1 MEITI
6 NQNENQTITIGNN
19 NTQNLEI
26 EENETQLLNV
36 ENNSQVQNVGISQ
49 QDNQIIYIDSEGTAI
64 GISDVLVNGVSV
76 VTGNIAYITVP
87 TKTSELQN
95 NSGFITTE
103 TDPTVPSYVKAIS
116 LADINNWNNK
126 QNALVSGSTIK
137 TINNE
142 SLLGSGNIQ
151 IDGIVYTAGTGI
163 DITNEV
169 ISNEITSYNDL
180 TDLPT
185 IPTKVSD
192 LINDENFASE
202 NDLAEV
208 AFTGSYVSLSDTPQY
223 LSDFENDTHYVDR
236 TSLNVALNRKQDEL
250 VSGVNIKSINN
261 QTILGSGNLSIT
273 GGTPTDVQINGVS
286 ITSNN
291 VANIITKGT
300 YDETNNK
307 IATESDIPLPTKV
320 YINDVSVT
328 SLSPDGT
335 EMSGV
340 IYTHGIYNAVT
351 NKIANMS
358 DIPTQTSQLTNNS
371 NFAVT
376 NANNNFSASQS
387 ITGNISTTGNATIG
401 GNLTLSGTT
410 NIVESGSSQYGNWIK
425 YIDGTMI
432 VWITISGTTSIT
444 SAWGSLYRSNDIGG
458 TYFPQNFISRPTILM
473 SPQASSGNTQFTL
486 VGQSVGNS
494 GSNQRFGNYALIS
507 AVSIASVDYIIDF
520 VAIGKWK

>member
-19 NTQNLEI
+19 ETQNLEI

-64 GISDVLVNGVSV
+64 GISDVLVNGISV
-76 VTGNIAYITVP
+76 VSGNIAYVIVP

-142 SLLGSGNIQ
+142 NLLGSGNIQ

-180 TDLPT
+180 TDLPN

-192 LINDENFASE
+192 LLNDEEFVSE
-202 NDLAEV
+202 NELAEV

-236 TSLNVALNRKQDEL
+236 TSLNVALLRKQDEL
-250 VSGVNIKSINN
+250 ISGANIKTINGYSV
-261 QTILGSGNLSIT
+261 LGSGNLSIS
-273 GGTPTDVQINGVS
+273 GGSATDVQINGVS
-286 ITSNN
+286 ITSND
-291 VANIITKGT
+291 VADIITEGT

-307 IATESDIPLPTKV
+307 IATMDDVPLPTNV
-320 YINDVSVT
+320 YINDVSRTTVNQA
-328 SLSPDGT
+328 GT
-335 EMSGV
+335 EMIGA
-340 IYTHGIYNAVT
+340 IYTHGIYDPVT

-387 ITGNISTTGNATIG
+387 ITGNISTSGNATIG

-410 NIVESGSSQYGNWIK
+410 NIVESGSSQYGNYVK

-432 VWITISGTTSIT
+432 VWNTVTGTANITT
-444 SAWGSLYRSNDIGG
+444 AWGSLYKSADIGAP
-458 TYFPQNFISRPTILM
+458 YFPATFTSTPTMLY
-473 SPQASSGNTQFTL
+473 SPQDGGSSQFFI
-486 VGQSVGNS
+486 VGQSGGNS
-494 GSNQRFGNYALIS
+494 GSTSRFGNFAL
-507 AVSIASVDYIIDF
+507 VSPVSSSNLSYIIHLI
-520 VAIGKWK
+520 AIGKWK

>member
-19 NTQNLEI
+19 NIQNLEI
-26 EENETQLLNV
+26 EENENQLLNV
-36 ENNSQVQNVGISQ
+36 ENNLQLQNVGISQ

-236 TSLNVALNRKQDEL
+236 TSLNVAGTRCILVAMNIFKNDCSYDLLCVFNLVDYVILIKNTSAILIRSFVLKIKTKLIYCKNTIEKKSLICRKQF
-250 VSGVNIKSINN
+250 SIR
-261 QTILGSGNLSIT
+261 I
-273 GGTPTDVQINGVS
+273 
-286 ITSNN
+286 
-291 VANIITKGT
+291 
-300 YDETNNK
+300 
-307 IATESDIPLPTKV
+307 
-320 YINDVSVT
+320 
-328 SLSPDGT
+328 
-335 EMSGV
+335 
-340 IYTHGIYNAVT
+340 
-351 NKIANMS
+351 
-358 DIPTQTSQLTNNS
+358 
-371 NFAVT
+371 
-376 NANNNFSASQS
+376 
-387 ITGNISTTGNATIG
+387 
-401 GNLTLSGTT
+401 
-410 NIVESGSSQYGNWIK
+410 
-425 YIDGTMI
+425 
-432 VWITISGTTSIT
+432 
-444 SAWGSLYRSNDIGG
+444 
-458 TYFPQNFISRPTILM
+458 
-473 SPQASSGNTQFTL
+473 
-486 VGQSVGNS
+486 
-494 GSNQRFGNYALIS
+494 
-507 AVSIASVDYIIDF
+507 
-520 VAIGKWK
+520 